1 MNFWKSFFG
10 LELCGFCMKYHKRW
24 NIGYKKNVDMAKNR
38 WLFKN
43 TMETQLKDMTHR
55 RRRRCSFPN
64 KYLRCGWKCKDDL
77 LKDPKIIFCS
87 IMSTIFLKNAK
98 KILGLFLTLDRTELS
113 RFAKLSLSFQ
123 YGQEGWKKEFYFLGL
138 FISFLRLIFW
148 CFSDRRKSL
157 GIRKRKPFHSTKKCI
172 IFQTILILI
181 DLKLKIVTDLF
192 FMFDHLWLS
201 FVNKPE

>member
-1 MNFWKSFFG
+1 MGWNCAG
-10 LELCGFCMKYHKRW
+10 CMKYHRDG
-24 NIGYKKNVDMAKNR
+24 IGYKKCRHGQKP
-38 WLFKN
+38 LTLEHYGN
-43 TMETQLKDMTHR
+43 TIEGYDLH

-138 FISFLRLIFW
+138 FISFLRLIF
-148 CFSDRRKSL
+148 
-157 GIRKRKPFHSTKKCI
+157 
-172 IFQTILILI
+172 
-181 DLKLKIVTDLF
+181 
-192 FMFDHLWLS
+192 
-201 FVNKPE
+201 